1 MSSID
6 RELRM
11 AISTGKVHFGSKMAL
26 RELLRGRIR
35 MAIISSNCPSETR
48 NRILEYGKLAEVPV
62 VTHPKDS
69 MELGVLCGKPF
80 PISAI
85 VINDPGDSKI
95 LSLEKSLNA
104 Q

>member
-1 MSSID
+1 MD

-11 AISTGKVHFGSKMAL
+11 AISTGKVHFGSKMAF
-26 RELLRGRIR
+26 RELLRGRIK
-35 MAIISSNCPSETR
+35 MAIVSSNCPEGTR
-48 NRILEYGKLAEVPV
+48 NRIMDYGKLAEVPV
-62 VTHPKDS
+62 IVYPKDS
-69 MELGVLCGKPF
+69 MDLGVLCGKPF

-95 LSLEKSLNA
+95 LTLEKSQNA